1 MSYSEQNIQDKL
13 KDLKEWNF
21 KKNALEK
28 SFEFKNFTEAM
39 AFLVQLAFIAEK
51 QNHHP
56 EILNVYN
63 KVTLRLS
70 THDEDGVTDKD
81 LKLAASIDSLN

>member
-1 MSYSEQNIQDKL
+1 MSYSEQNIQDKI

-70 THDEDGVTDKD
+70 THDEEGVTDKD

>member
-1 MSYSEQNIQDKL
+1 MSYSEQNIQGKI
-13 KDLKEWNF
+13 KDLNEWSF
-21 KKNALEK
+21 KNNALEK
-28 SFEFKNFTEAM
+28 HFEFKNFTEAM

-81 LKLAASIDSLN
+81 FKLAAAIDSLN

>member
-1 MSYSEQNIQDKL
+1 MSYSEQNIQGKI
-13 KDLKEWNF
+13 KDLNEWSF
-21 KKNALEK
+21 KNNALEK
-28 SFEFKNFTEAM
+28 HFEFKNFTEAM

>member
-1 MSYSEQNIQDKL
+1 MSYSEQNIQGKI
-13 KDLKEWNF
+13 KDLNEWSF
-21 KKNALEK
+21 KNNALEK

-70 THDEDGVTDKD
+70 THDEEGVTDKD

>member
-1 MSYSEQNIQDKL
+1 MSYSEQNIQDKI

-81 LKLAASIDSLN
+81 FKLAAAIDTLN

>member
-81 LKLAASIDSLN
+81 FKLAAAIDTLN

>member
-1 MSYSEQNIQDKL
+1 MSYSEQNIQGKI
-13 KDLKEWNF
+13 KDLNEWSF
-21 KKNALEK
+21 KNNALEK
-28 SFEFKNFTEAM
+28 HFEFKNFTEAM

-70 THDEDGVTDKD
+70 THDEEGVTDKD

>member
-1 MSYSEQNIQDKL
+1 MSYSEQNIQGKI
-13 KDLKEWNF
+13 KDLNEWSF
-21 KKNALEK
+21 KNNALEK
-28 SFEFKNFTEAM
+28 HFEFKNFTEAM

-81 LKLAASIDSLN
+81 FKLAAAIDTLN